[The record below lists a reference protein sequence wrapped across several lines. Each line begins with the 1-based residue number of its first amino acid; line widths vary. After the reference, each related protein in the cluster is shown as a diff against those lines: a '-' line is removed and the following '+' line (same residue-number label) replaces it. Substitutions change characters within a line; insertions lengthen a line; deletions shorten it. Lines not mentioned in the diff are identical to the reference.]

1 MTALALTAAM
11 VAGMAAPAYAGI
23 YYIGDGNITITKDEK
38 GAVYV
43 KHANSKDPDKGDLD
57 NGEIT
62 IKGGKIGRGTRLNSS
77 HKVQSRMPSSA

>member
-1 MTALALTAAM
+1 M
-11 VAGMAAPAYAGI
+11 VTSPSPK
-23 YYIGDGNITITKDEK
+23 TKK

-62 IKGGKIGRGTRLNSS
+62 IKGGKRSEDTPPPAAALLKAPPRKI
-77 HKVQSRMPSSA
+77 SRQIHVGHAPIRRQRKQ